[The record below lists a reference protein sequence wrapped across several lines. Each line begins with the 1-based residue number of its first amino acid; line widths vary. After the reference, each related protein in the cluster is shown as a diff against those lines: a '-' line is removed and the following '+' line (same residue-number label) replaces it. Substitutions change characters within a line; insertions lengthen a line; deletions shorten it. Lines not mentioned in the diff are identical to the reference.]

1 MGNKHK
7 VLNENTF
14 RNSKYIQ
21 VVNKQIGCNDFKKFC
36 ENNKDYK
43 GQFDFMLDT
52 FKTFIL
58 IRNCFFCDSNLSMND
73 EVENAQ
79 KIIGKYLF
87 SDFDEENNET
97 INDNG
102 KNKYSVRFIQNV
114 CEKYSTHL
122 YRRINEWY
130 FDYLDNY
137 TLSSNIKPVLD
148 DIEEEMTRLE
158 KVGFDD
164 YVKENINFK
173 KNKDSNYK
181 IYISKFDSLYSDSQ
195 AFEEEFI
202 KEYNDNHITPL
213 TDDEL
218 SNIYLVYTLIAKC
231 CNGITILLENKPIEE
246 FTLNERTTPTELFN
260 IYLSQLN
267 LNQDRYDFRMEALQ
281 FMLQTNLIYPNCAKR
296 GLSFNEMMNNFN
308 IYYFLVKMGEIINDK
323 EFKITDEQI
332 QKNFKDL
339 KEIYN
344 IIHSPIKSSDEVL
357 ENYRKASTLI
367 YNLISKK
374 RIANYFIRVS

>member
-36 ENNKDYK
+36 ESNNEYK

-73 EVENAQ
+73 KVENAQ

-97 INDNG
+97 ISDEG
-102 KNKYSVRFIQNV
+102 KSKYSVRFIQNV

-122 YRRINEWY
+122 YRRIKEWY
-130 FDYLDNY
+130 YDYLDNY
-137 TLSSNIKPVLD
+137 SLNSNINSVLD
-148 DIEEEMTRLE
+148 DIKDEMSRLE
-158 KVGFDD
+158 SVGFDD

-181 IYISKFDSLYSDSQ
+181 IYISKFDSLYSDNQ
-195 AFEEEFI
+195 TFEEEFI

-218 SNIYLVYTLIAKC
+218 GNIYLVYTLIVKC

-246 FTLNERTTPTELFN
+246 FNLNERTTPTELFN

-281 FMLQTNLIYPNCAKR
+281 FMLQTTLIYPSCAKR
-296 GLSFNEMMNNFN
+296 GLSFNEMMNNFD
-308 IYYFLVKMGEIINDK
+308 ICYFLIKMGEIINDK

-332 QKNFKDL
+332 QKDFKDL
-339 KEIYN
+339 KEIYD
-344 IIHSPIKSSDEVL
+344 IIHSPVKSVDETL
-357 ENYRKASTLI
+357 EHYRKASTLI

>member
-36 ENNKDYK
+36 ESNNDYK

-58 IRNCFFCDSNLSMND
+58 IRNCFFCDSNLSIND
-73 EVENAQ
+73 KVENVQ

-97 INDNG
+97 ISDNG

-148 DIEEEMTRLE
+148 DIEDEMSRLE

-181 IYISKFDSLYSDSQ
+181 IYISKFDSLYSDNQ

-246 FTLNERTTPTELFN
+246 FNLNERTTPTELFN

-281 FMLQTNLIYPNCAKR
+281 FMLQTNLIYPSCAKR
-296 GLSFNEMMNNFN
+296 GLAFNEMMNNFD
-308 IYYFLVKMGEIINDK
+308 IYYFLIKMGEIINDK

-332 QKNFKDL
+332 QKDFKDL
-339 KEIYN
+339 KEIYD
-344 IIHSPIKSSDEVL
+344 IIHSPVKSVDETL
-357 ENYRKASTLI
+357 EHYRKASTLI